1 MVRKLHLRESNE
13 YGYDFL
19 GNAQDRVR
27 DENRVRS
34 VYNLD
39 KRAYEL
45 YKLAEL
51 NTDIIH
57 SNNPRKAEIGY
68 KAYWDLAQYLRN
80 NNMDETVLYDLAAD
94 FRWDSGLD
102 NACKRFD
109 KQYGKKN
116 YVKFNGVL
124 FDPTD
129 GWTEIYDTIINGANN
144 NTVQKL
150 DDKYG
155 NYPNVRKAIDVYYAG
170 TYYTEPMDYSRT

>member
-80 NNMDETVLYDLAAD
+80 NN
-94 FRWDSGLD
+94 
-102 NACKRFD
+102 
-109 KQYGKKN
+109 
-116 YVKFNGVL
+116 
-124 FDPTD
+124 
-129 GWTEIYDTIINGANN
+129 
-144 NTVQKL
+144 TVQKL